1 MFTMYLS
8 FCKTLVR
15 IFLRL
20 KGSYSQ
26 IALAG
31 AAVEGIGAREGSL
44 ISLAFGDFKS
54 P

>member
-1 MFTMYLS
+1 MFTKYLS

-15 IFLRL
+15 IFRRL
-20 KGSYSQ
+20 KGSYLQ

-31 AAVEGIGAREGSL
+31 AAVEGTGVREGSL
-44 ISLAFGDFKS
+44 ISPAFGDFKS